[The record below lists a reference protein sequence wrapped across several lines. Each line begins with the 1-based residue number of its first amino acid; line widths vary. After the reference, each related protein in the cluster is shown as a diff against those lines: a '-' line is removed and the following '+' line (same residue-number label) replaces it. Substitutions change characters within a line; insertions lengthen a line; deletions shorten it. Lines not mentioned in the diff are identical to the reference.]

1 MHVDVKELADELY
14 RLCYSDGKAYIN
26 RWREIKE
33 LVPEDTFEK
42 IRTQFI
48 QIRDAR
54 KHLR

>member
-1 MHVDVKELADELY
+1 MHIDIKVLAEELY

-33 LVPEDTFEK
+33 QVSGDTFEE
-42 IRTQFI
+42 IRAQFV
-48 QIRDAR
+48 QIRDSR